1 MCKRTFKFLNSLYNW
16 IKILS
21 YLVPLKYYARNE
33 MIRNKKKNKHQ
44 IVLRFQYPFLSID
57 MHILQE
63 NHKII

>member
-44 IVLRFQYPFLSID
+44 TLLRFQYPFLSID
-57 MHILQE
+57 MHILH